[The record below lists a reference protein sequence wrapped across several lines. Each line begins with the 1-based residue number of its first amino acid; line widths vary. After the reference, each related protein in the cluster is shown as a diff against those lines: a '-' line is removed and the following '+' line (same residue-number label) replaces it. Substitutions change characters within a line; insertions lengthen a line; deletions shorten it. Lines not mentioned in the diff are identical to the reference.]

1 MDMDELQTFIV
12 LAGCRNFTKTAEI
25 LHIVQSTVSNRIRS
39 LEEYMGTQLV
49 IRYKNGIHL
58 TEEGAAFLSYANQI
72 HALNQRALQEI
83 HMHRK
88 FRGALRVGCA
98 QWMYDRWLGTLLV
111 KFSERFPDISLHVK
125 IEHSENMIPMLQHK
139 LLDLA
144 FIAYEMNNGSIT
156 SSLFQKTDILFVGA
170 PEPFDCFREGI
181 RKQDLTR
188 IPLVYSDIWD
198 SYLEDIS
205 KHTLSGGMVFRV
217 HSNMLAS
224 AKQFCLA
231 GAGCCFL
238 PEAMLQQELEE
249 GKLIKIPIYDLPIKT
264 MSTYVAYQ
272 QEKLHSEALEDWF
285 QFYEENNLNH

>member
-39 LEEYMGTQLV
+39 LEEYMGTKLV

-72 HALNQRALQEI
+72 SALNRKALQEI

-98 QWMYDRWLGTLLV
+98 QWMYDRWLGSLLV
-111 KFSERFPDISLHVK
+111 KFSERFPDLSLHVK

-170 PEPFDCFREGI
+170 PEPFGCFREGI

-231 GAGCCFL
+231 GTGCCFL
-238 PEAMLQQELEE
+238 PAAMLQQELKE
-249 GKLIKIPIYDLPIKT
+249 GKLIQIPIYDLPVKT

-272 QEKLHSEALEDWF
+272 QEKLRSEALENWF
-285 QFYEENNLNH
+285 QFYEENNLNL